1 MSRLRRT
8 VKDAVYGVAVGDALG
23 VPVEFRARDT
33 YRIDGMTGGGTHDKP
48 AGTFS
53 DDTSMT
59 LVTANSIRI
68 CGGIDLDDMRERY
81 RAWLFD
87 GAYVPD
93 GDVFDVGNTT
103 AVALRSGKGQ
113 DGERDN
119 GNGSLMRI
127 VPLAFVED
135 VTDEQIEAVSAI
147 THSHEIAKRACV
159 IYVRFAQALLDG
171 ASIAEAISALGDL
184 AAAAPFDR
192 VARIADLARDD
203 IGSTGYVVDTLEAAL
218 WCLATTGSFESAVL
232 AAVNLGDD
240 TDTVGAVTGGLA
252 GIAYGYKAIPP
263 AWIRALRG
271 RGILE
276 ASLF

>member
-1 MSRLRRT
+1 
-8 VKDAVYGVAVGDALG
+8 
-23 VPVEFRARDT
+23 
-33 YRIDGMTGGGTHDKP
+33 MTGGGTYDKP

-59 LVTANSIRI
+59 LATANSIRI

-252 GIAYGYKAIPP
+252 GIAYGYEAIPP

>member
-23 VPVEFRARDT
+23 VPVEFKARDT
-33 YRIDGMTGGGTHDKP
+33 YRIDGKTGGGTYDKP

-59 LVTANSIRI
+59 LATANSIRI

-81 RAWLFD
+81 RVWLFG

-232 AAVNLGDD
+232 AAVNLGGD

>member
-23 VPVEFRARDT
+23 VPVEFKARDT
-33 YRIDGMTGGGTHDKP
+33 YRIDGMTGGGTYDKP

-59 LVTANSIRI
+59 LATANSIRI

-81 RAWLFD
+81 RVWLFD

-232 AAVNLGDD
+232 AAVNLGGD